1 MIKIGI
7 TGSISSGKS
16 TVSKFLSENK
26 HPIFNADESV
36 AHIYKQNS
44 FKNKIIKIFKIQD
57 KQNIKKRDKKNF
69 I

>member
-26 HPIFNADESV
+26 HPIFNADKSV
-36 AHIYKQNS
+36 DAYLQTK
-44 FKNKIIKIFKIQD
+44 
-57 KQNIKKRDKKNF
+57 F